1 MVENGCNFHA
11 EEKKKQNYNQ
21 RLIFCSDHYDSVHSF
36 KNQKGNVWIYHK
48 TRVFF
53 YLKVTAMLRLISQTT
68 EFQSSSTFPEDDD
81 LGVKWLKGIS
91 PLRFA
96 PSKVN
101 QLLSYHVRVTEK
113 EKFTCVVLINSCRN
127 LLQFFVRSPV
137 WC

>member
-1 MVENGCNFHA
+1 
-11 EEKKKQNYNQ
+11 
-21 RLIFCSDHYDSVHSF
+21 
-36 KNQKGNVWIYHK
+36 
-48 TRVFF
+48 
-53 YLKVTAMLRLISQTT
+53 MLRLISQTT

-113 EKFTCVVLINSCRN
+113 EKFTCVVLFNSCRN

-137 WC
+137 